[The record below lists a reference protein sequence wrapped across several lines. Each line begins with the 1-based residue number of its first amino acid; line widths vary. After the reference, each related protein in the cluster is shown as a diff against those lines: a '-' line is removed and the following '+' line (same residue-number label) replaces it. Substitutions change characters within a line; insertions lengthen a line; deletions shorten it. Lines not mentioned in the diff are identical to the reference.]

1 MGTVTVNKEERRRYH
16 EAGHV
21 IVCRALGVAVESLNF
36 KPAGPGDTSVKVP
49 DTLDL
54 GDNKPECILQIF
66 MAGILADEL
75 LCDRRGS
82 PLRAGSGFFGEDGA
96 KCLQWLNESS
106 AGDRQAQR
114 RLLDEQI
121 EEARRKLLAN
131 WPAVERVAAALQEHG
146 TLTSEQIDALVSG
159 AP

>member
-16 EAGHV
+16 EAGHLV
-21 IVCRALGVAVESLNF
+21 ICRSLGVAVENVTV
-36 KPAGPGDTSVKVP
+36 KAAGDASVKVP
-49 DTLDL
+49 DGLDL

-96 KCLQWLNESS
+96 KCLQWLNDSS

-114 RLLDEQI
+114 RLLDDQI
-121 EEARRKLLAN
+121 EETRRKLQAN
-131 WPAVERVAAALQEHG
+131 WPAVELVAAALLEHG
-146 TLTSEQIDALVSG
+146 TLSSEQIEALFAAG
-159 AP
+159 P